1 MLANVNVVTNSG
13 LKNLSDITS
22 SDMIKCINTND
33 MSITYVSDIVPV
45 EKTTISLWIRLVFS
59 NGKTLDC
66 SKNHT
71 FMLESGQYVTAHN
84 LIGERMFLVPP
95 NNIEPTEEF
104 TTRDSLVVDSIHYIV
119 PQPSW
124 ALTTPYSNFV
134 VKVGD
139 YEIVAYI
146 R

>member
-22 SDMIKCINTND
+22 SDMIKCININD
-33 MSITYVSDIVPV
+33 MSITYVSDVAPV
-45 EKTTISLWIRLVFS
+45 ENTTISLWIRIVFS

-71 FMLESGQYVTAHN
+71 FMLENGQFVSAHN

-95 NNIEPTEEF
+95 NNVEPTEEF
-104 TTRDSLVVDSIHYIV
+104 NTRDSLVVDSIHYIV
-119 PQPSW
+119 QQPSW
-124 ALTTPYSNFV
+124 TLTTPYSNFV

>member
-66 SKNHT
+66 SKHHT
-71 FMLESGQYVTAHN
+71 FMLESGQFVSAHN

-95 NNIEPTEEF
+95 NNVKPTEESH
-104 TTRDSLVVDSIHYIV
+104 TRDSLVVDSIHYIV
-119 PQPSW
+119 QQPSW
-124 ALTTPYSNFV
+124 TLTTPYSNFV